1 VVFGNGATRAKGK
14 MDAQYALALPFFLK
28 RASPGVQKI
37 VESHHTH

>member
-1 VVFGNGATRAKGK
+1 VVFSNGAARAKGK
-14 MDAQYALALPFFLK
+14 MDTQYAFAPPFFLK